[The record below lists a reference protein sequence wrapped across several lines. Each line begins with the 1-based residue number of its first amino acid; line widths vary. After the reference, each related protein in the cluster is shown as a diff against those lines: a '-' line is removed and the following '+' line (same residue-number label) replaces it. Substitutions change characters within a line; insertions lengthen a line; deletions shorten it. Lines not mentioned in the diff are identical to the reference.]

1 MSYFKIYAQI
11 INNVRMVMNSTIV
24 LKDLAKMIDHSV
36 LQQNVTDIDILK
48 GIEISKRYNVA
59 AICTKPYTVPMVAE
73 HLDKPDLL
81 RNDDILSS
89 GSPIIS
95 DETKLN
101 PYASISDE
109 RLKRKEE
116 ALTKALK
123 QNQKLME
130 ENAIGYGNVENDAT
144 KGREEAIKV
153 STDAAMSI
161 AMGYT
166 SYVADK
172 NSASMLNNA
181 IDIQPGTDKIQ
192 AMRDSAYATG
202 LARDASYLSKVKDR
216 SDLLD
221 SADKGEIGEFVG
233 QGAMMLGDVMVKA
246 PSRFTTSTPITAI
259 PGVIKNGFDAALV
272 WTNYC
277 VLSQEYNRQE
287 QLRQQLESNR
297 IKMTTRLNNIRNEL
311 KKRQSKTQKIF

>member
-1 MSYFKIYAQI
+1 
-11 INNVRMVMNSTIV
+11 MNSTIV